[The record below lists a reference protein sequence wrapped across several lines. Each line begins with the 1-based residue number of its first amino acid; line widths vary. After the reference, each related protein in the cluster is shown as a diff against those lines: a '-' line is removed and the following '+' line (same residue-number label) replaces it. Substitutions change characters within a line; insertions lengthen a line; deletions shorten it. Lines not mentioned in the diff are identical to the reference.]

1 VTAAAV
7 TAAVVVA
14 GCLAL
19 GWRIMVELRDI
30 DDLAARLAVLQAEV
44 DRGTRTRDNRTYVGL
59 RLCIG
64 ELVSKWPAYVGPL
77 PVEAAQ

>member
-30 DDLAARLAVLQAEV
+30 DDAGDGLDASVSY
-44 DRGTRTRDNRTYVGL
+44 GTDPGT
-59 RLCIG
+59 
-64 ELVSKWPAYVGPL
+64 WPNGGRK
-77 PVEAAQ
+77 